1 MKLRFINFDTSP
13 TWSVAHLNFTSA
25 TDETPGTTRHHQS
38 SEKSNTSSHWV
49 FENWKYSNCHELTY
63 RTIWTLI
70 KQCVGSH
77 GNMLETLVLFKLRML
92 FIKLAMLWNCE
103 QICPHYVVELLC
115 QRQDHIHVG
124 VASLE
129 KLKCSPN
136 ISSKVIN
143 KYLISNLCCFYK
155 DFFDLFY
162 FPLLPL
168 HFYSLDFAL
177 SLYCVRQ
184 FQVEN
189 SNQKV
194 DVTKCFLTSWLRS
207 TCDKDDWFWGY
218 QRDSF

>member
-25 TDETPGTTRHHQS
+25 MYETPGNTRHHQS
-38 SEKSNTSSHWV
+38 WEKSNTSSHWV

-63 RTIWTLI
+63 KTIWILV

-103 QICPHYVVELLC
+103 QICPHYVFELLC

-124 VASLE
+124 VASLR
-129 KLKCSPN
+129 KLKRSAN

-155 DFFDLFY
+155 DFCDLF
-162 FPLLPL
+162 FPPFAITFL
-168 HFYSLDFAL
+168 FIRFCSLFIL
-177 SLYCVRQ
+177 C
-184 FQVEN
+184 
-189 SNQKV
+189 
-194 DVTKCFLTSWLRS
+194 LTISSWKFKS
-207 TCDKDDWFWGY
+207 KGWCH
-218 QRDSF
+218 